1 MMENHIKDIH
11 PKNLYQKRIKQNLL
25 NVDLEEESDDDY
37 QPSDFEE
44 ETEENDNLLKR
55 KRKKTYQPKQIDKGS
70 KKHKSE
76 FVCNKCHN
84 TFSRKDSLNRHE
96 KLIVKNK

>member
-11 PKNLYQKRIKQNLL
+11 PKNLYQKRIKQNLS

-76 FVCNKCHN
+76 FVCNKCHK
-84 TFSRKDSLNRHE
+84 TFSKKDGLNKH
-96 KLIVKNK
+96 VKTYCKK

>member
-1 MMENHIKDIH
+1 MMEIDIKDIH

-37 QPSDFEE
+37 QPSDFEK

-76 FVCNKCHN
+76 FVCNKCHK
-84 TFSRKDSLNRHE
+84 TFSKKDSLNKH
-96 KLIVKNK
+96 VKTYCKK